1 MAERRQVDRLKCT
14 SGALI
19 FSDRQRGVHS
29 CALRD
34 ISDTGVGLR
43 LNHHDA
49 IAPVFKMT
57 LDNFRN
63 VWTCQVVWSRGRYV
77 GATVTA
83 NQGTRVVKFIAFGG
97 GGAGTHSLPSRRHRR
112 QNPQGDPGRRAT

>member
-1 MAERRQVDRLKCT
+1 VR
-14 SGALI
+14 
-19 FSDRQRGVHS
+19 S

-34 ISDTGVGLR
+34 VSEAGVGLR
-43 LNHHDA
+43 LNEQDL

-77 GATVTA
+77 GATV
-83 NQGTRVVKFIAFGG
+83 RV
-97 GGAGTHSLPSRRHRR
+97 
-112 QNPQGDPGRRAT
+112 NEDGRL